1 MTRMSHVSVTT
12 QDGVAVLVLH
22 RPPQN
27 RIGTTMVDELDRALD
42 EIAAGDAR
50 AVVLRAEGADFSLG
64 GDIEPWPDWDRRLMR
79 SHFEHFLQTFNRFE
93 RLPVPTIAAVQGL
106 CFGGGLELAV
116 RADVIIA
123 GRTARFGHPE
133 QSIGIVTLLGG
144 IYRIAERAG
153 RSRAMRW
160 ALTSEQVEAVEMER
174 FGVVDRVVDD
184 ADLLDEATAFAH
196 RVAAG
201 PTLAH
206 AAHKALLRTWAVGG
220 VAAADEAIL
229 DVALPLF
236 DSADTRTAIPTAV
249 EALRAGRPRP
259 AMSFEGR

>member
-1 MTRMSHVSVTT
+1 MSHLSVTT
-12 QDGVAVLVLH
+12 KDGVATLVLH
-22 RPPQN
+22 HPPQN
-27 RIGTTMVDELDRALD
+27 RIGTTMVDELGDAVD

-50 AVVLRAEGADFSLG
+50 AVVLRAEGPDFSFG
-64 GDIEPWPDWDRRLMR
+64 GDIEPWPDWDRREMR
-79 SHFEHFLQTFNRFE
+79 RHFEQFLQTFNAFE
-93 RLPVPTIAAVQGL
+93 RLPVPTVAAVQGL

-123 GRTARFGHPE
+123 GRSARFGHPE

-160 ALTSEQVEAVEMER
+160 ALTSEQVPATEMER

-184 ADLLDEATAFAH
+184 EALDDEAAAFAAQ
-196 RVAAG
+196 VAAG

-206 AAHKALLRTWAVGG
+206 AAHKSLLRTWAVGG
-220 VAAADEAIL
+220 VAAADETIF
-229 DVALPLF
+229 DVAIPLF
-236 DSADTRTAIPTAV
+236 DSADTRMAIPTAV

-259 AMSFEGR
+259 PMPFEGR

>member
-12 QDGVAVLVLH
+12 EDGVAVLVLH

-27 RIGTTMVDELDRALD
+27 RIGTTMVDELDRGLD
-42 EIAAGDAR
+42 EIAAGGAR
-50 AVVLRAEGADFSLG
+50 AVVLRAEGPDFSFG
-64 GDIEPWPDWDRRLMR
+64 GDIEPWPEWDRPTMR
-79 SHFEHFLQTFNRFE
+79 THFEHFLQTFNRFE
-93 RLPVPTIAAVQGL
+93 RLPVPTVAAVQGL

-160 ALTSEQVEAVEMER
+160 ALTSEQVEAAEMER
-174 FGVVDRVVDD
+174 HGVVDRVVDD
-184 ADLLDEATAFAH
+184 ADLLEEATAFAR

-220 VAAADEAIL
+220 VAAADEVIL

-249 EALRAGRPRP
+249 EALRARRPRP
-259 AMSFEGR
+259 AMSFQGR